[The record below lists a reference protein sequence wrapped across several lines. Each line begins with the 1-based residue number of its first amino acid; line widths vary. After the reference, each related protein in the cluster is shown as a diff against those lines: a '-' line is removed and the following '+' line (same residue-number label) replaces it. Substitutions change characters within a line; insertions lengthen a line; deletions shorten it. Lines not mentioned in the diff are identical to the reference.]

1 MIQFMKI
8 QNYVWSVHKHPE
20 FHRTFVVRN
29 EMIVSGF
36 IKGTKYYSAGK
47 IKIV

>member
-1 MIQFMKI
+1 MIQFIKI
-8 QNYVWSVHKHPE
+8 DNYVWSVHKHPE
-20 FHRTFVVRN
+20 FYRTFVARI

-36 IKGTKYYSAGK
+36 IKGTKCYSARI

>member
-1 MIQFMKI
+1 MKI
-8 QNYVWSVHKHPE
+8 QNCVWSLHKHPE
-20 FHRTFVVRN
+20 FHRTFVARF
-29 EMIVSGF
+29 EMIVSDF